1 MRPALITADARP
13 RISTTTALAVLVLL
27 GLLTAATACTAR
39 QPTPSPGPS
48 SDDVIKAATRRLTDA
63 CLARQGIT
71 DRAGQQRVSDAL
83 FGAGKPELSLTLP
96 TGYVVRAHT
105 DGCLAAAQRRLYGD
119 QDRWFRTSVVVNNLA
134 PEAAEAHRPLS
145 EVRAAHRT
153 EIAEWRRL
161 RARAL
166 TTATALLEGGGTT
179 PKGNT
184 TP

>member
-1 MRPALITADARP
+1 MRPALITSAVRP
-13 RISTTTALAVLVLL
+13 RVRTAPALAVLAALVLL
-27 GLLTAATACTAR
+27 GAGSACTAQR
-39 QPTPSPGPS
+39 TAPAP
-48 SDDVIKAATRRLTDA
+48 DDVIKAATRKLTDD
-63 CLARQGIT
+63 CLTRQGIT
-71 DRAGQQRVSDAL
+71 ESSGQQRVSDAL
-83 FGAGKPELSLTLP
+83 FGAGRPELSLRLP

-105 DGCLAAAQRRLYGD
+105 DGCLAAAQQRLYGD

-145 EVRAAHRT
+145 EVRAAHRA
-153 EIAEWRRL
+153 EIAEYRRL